1 MENLNSRIPFKS
13 LLFNIL
19 DFHRTYELIREA
31 NNYVEPY
38 GRGVEI
44 ELTPE
49 QIKLINLQIQ
59 GTNGK
64 NEVYEDIESVLLTP
78 DSTKEKI
85 SLEIVIMENSWE
97 LHILTINLGIT
108 PALRRRIVILELTDS
123 QVKQLGLKPNEE
135 IKSVCLV

>member
-1 MENLNSRIPFKS
+1 MKLNQ
-13 LLFNIL
+13 LLL
-19 DFHRTYELIREA
+19 A
-31 NNYVEPY
+31 
-38 GRGVEI
+38 
-44 ELTPE
+44 
-49 QIKLINLQIQ
+49 
-59 GTNGK
+59 
-64 NEVYEDIESVLLTP
+64 P

-108 PALRRRIVILELTDS
+108 PALRRRIMILDLTDS